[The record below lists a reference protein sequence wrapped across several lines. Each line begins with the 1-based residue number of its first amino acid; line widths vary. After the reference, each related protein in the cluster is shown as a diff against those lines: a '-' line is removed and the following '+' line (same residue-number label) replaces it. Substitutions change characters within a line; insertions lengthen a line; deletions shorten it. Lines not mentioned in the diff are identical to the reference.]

1 MSGALLLAAA
11 HARHHAGRTAL
22 LVLCVAAAGLV
33 PLGTWVVSERF
44 QERVLERA
52 VATPLVVG
60 AKGSR
65 MDLVLTALFFRGGR
79 LPGISMADFERVRGA
94 GLGVA
99 VPLNLAHTARD
110 APVVATSVEY
120 FERRRLRVREGR
132 LPAVLGEAVLGAGVS
147 RRLGIGVGGAIFSD
161 QRELYDISRPASLKM
176 HVVGVLETSAS
187 SDDEAVFVDTGTAW
201 VIDGLSHGH
210 ADAKAKLP
218 AELIVERGTDNVNV
232 SEALIDYNEVTPEN
246 IGTFHLHAEPDQLPL
261 TAVLVFP
268 PDQKSATILKSRV
281 NEGRVLQA
289 HAPREVVEEMLRYVV
304 RIRQLLAALSV
315 VLGGLTAVM
324 IGLVTALSVRIRAR
338 EIESL
343 VRIGASPGTV
353 VSVFALEVG
362 LVLGVGLAL
371 SVAGAGVLAWLAP
384 DLIKFV

>member
-1 MSGALLLAAA
+1 
-11 HARHHAGRTAL
+11 
-22 LVLCVAAAGLV
+22 VAAAGLV

-120 FERRRLRVREGR
+120 FERRGLRVREGR

-176 HVVGVLETSAS
+176 HVVGVLEASAS

-246 IGTFHLHAEPDQLPL
+246 IGTFHLHAEPEQLPL

-371 SVAGAGVLAWLAP
+371 SVAGAGVLVWLAP